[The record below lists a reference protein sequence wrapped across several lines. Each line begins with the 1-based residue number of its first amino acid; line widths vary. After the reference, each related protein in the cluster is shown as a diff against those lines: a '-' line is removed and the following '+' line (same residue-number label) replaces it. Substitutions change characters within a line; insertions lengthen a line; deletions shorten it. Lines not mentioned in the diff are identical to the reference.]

1 MPREISSLKPQVEA
15 LLLSTKRK
23 GVENLIAFL
32 ATTDYYVAPASKNF
46 HSSFIG
52 GLTAHSCTVLN
63 ILSDKIDSLTV
74 ETEWRED
81 TIIICSLLHDL
92 CKIGTY
98 KRNGAIYIT
107 EDDFPLGHG
116 VKSVILAMEYIKL
129 TDFEKMAITHHM
141 GVPETYGDRMTFNR
155 AVALYPNI
163 IYLHL
168 ADFESSVVIEPIELE
183 RRRIK

>member
-1 MPREISSLKPQVEA
+1 MAKEISSLKGQIET

-32 ATTDYYVAPASKNF
+32 STTDYYVAPASKNF

-52 GLTAHSCTVLN
+52 GLAFHSCSVFN
-63 ILSDKIDSLTV
+63 VLSDKIDSLTI
-74 ETEWRED
+74 ETEWGED
-81 TIIICSLLHDL
+81 TIIICALLHDL

-116 VKSVILAMEYIKL
+116 EKSVILAMEYIKL
-129 TDFEKMAITHHM
+129 TDFEKLAITHHM
-141 GVPETYGDRMTFNR
+141 GLPSTYPEAMCFNQ
-155 AVALYPNI
+155 ALKLHPHI
-163 IYLHL
+163 LYLHL
-168 ADFESSVVIEPIELE
+168 ADFESSIINERVVKP
-183 RRRIK
+183 